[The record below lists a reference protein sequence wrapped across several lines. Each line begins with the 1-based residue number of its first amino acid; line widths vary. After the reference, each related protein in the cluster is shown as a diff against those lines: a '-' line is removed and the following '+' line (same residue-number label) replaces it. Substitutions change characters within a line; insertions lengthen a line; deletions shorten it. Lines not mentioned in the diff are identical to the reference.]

1 MASFN
6 KIIIVGHLGRDPEL
20 RYTPQGDAVCNFSVA
35 TSEKRKDQAGEPQEV
50 TTWFQVTAWRR
61 LAELANQYLAKGRQV
76 YIEGKLS
83 QEEFTGRDGNRHTV
97 LKVNASDI
105 HFLGTRGE
113 EPTSPSI
120 PSNQAPKSTGRPES
134 DKETETDHVSD
145 DDIPF

>member
-1 MASFN
+1 MSFN

-35 TSEKRKDQAGEPQEV
+35 TSEKRKDQTGELQEL

-76 YIEGKLS
+76 YIEGKLT
-83 QEEFTGRDGNRHTV
+83 QEEFTGRDGNRHTA
-97 LKVNASDI
+97 LKVNATEI
-105 HFLGTRGE
+105 HFLGSRGE
-113 EPTSPSI
+113 EATGISA
-120 PSNQAPKSTGRPES
+120 APAQVTKTAAHS
-134 DKETETDHVSD
+134 DEGHAGTEPISD